1 MEIVEEHRRVAHMLR
16 ELGHVSTEGI
26 LVGREPS
33 GSKIYKVV
41 RHYRSAEAPFC
52 WSSVRP
58 VGKVEQVV
66 HPKGVAGALRDGP
79 MDEGGQVTLCADYPQ
94 NDPRS
99 LFGVLR
105 RPLEVKSDFFGGGSN
120 DLVDAV
126 SCNLT
131 LDDAIRQP
139 CANSCCQPC
148 CQSRCQS
155 R

>member
-58 VGKVEQVV
+58 VGKVEHVA
-66 HPKGVAGALRDGP
+66 HPNVLMHGK
-79 MDEGGQVTLCADYPQ
+79 
-94 NDPRS
+94 DPS
-99 LFGVLR
+99 
-105 RPLEVKSDFFGGGSN
+105 
-120 DLVDAV
+120 
-126 SCNLT
+126 
-131 LDDAIRQP
+131 DAIRMASATTSERP
-139 CANSCCQPC
+139 KGNVMEDFYPARRCPPTSPDDGKHTSPRPTTVLTVLGCC
-148 CQSRCQS
+148 
-155 R
+155 